1 MSLAACGSIVTS
13 FMYLIT
19 SSISAGKGKKEGVA
33 ISKSYKEKEELL
45 GNDRGGGMGM
55 EAEKN

>member
-19 SSISAGKGKKEGVA
+19 SSISAGKGKKEGV
-33 ISKSYKEKEELL
+33 KKEELL